1 MGRPETLI
9 IRLTTSEKRELKRRA
24 KAADASMSDIAREAI
39 FSEGDPHIGE
49 FILRTI
55 SKSELSENALTKL
68 VRLLEDIRA
77 FQDSI
82 SPEVFRLVEN
92 QFLEIID
99 DCATLKRRLRDDV
112 VEYRRVAGLPPTGEP
127 PHEIQPYEQTNA
139 EHEQSL
145 SEHKQSLAE
154 DDQSLSEHDQ
164 SLAEEEDIKVD
175 TTDVEVDTI
184 LRILKYIKSERTDE
198 VMDAL
203 VYATLQELQ
212 WLLVILGNSTSEVLD
227 EGPEVLLESGE
238 DVESYDS
245 TTEADDMAK
254 SDETLSDEE
263 LSDEALVDELLSDDM
278 LFETTLPDEGA
289 VTTESEQS
297 SGNARPEIATGD
309 ATIEEADD
317 EEVTTEKAETSKGDV
332 RSEGDDVEIQ
342 DKGKEETGSE
352 EDPGYQAGSQE
363 RISRLWE
370 LWDMLND

>member
-24 KAADASMSDIAREAI
+24 RATDASMSDIAREAI

-112 VEYRRVAGLPPTGEP
+112 VEYRRVAGMPPTGEP
-127 PHEIQPYEQTNA
+127 QHEIRPYEQSLA

-145 SEHKQSLAE
+145 SEDE
-154 DDQSLSEHDQ
+154 QSLSE
-164 SLAEEEDIKVD
+164 EEDVKVD
-175 TTDVEVDTI
+175 TTDVKVDTI

-203 VYATLQELQ
+203 VYATLEELQ
-212 WLLVILGNSTSEVLD
+212 WLLVILGNSASEVPD

-254 SDETLSDEE
+254 SDE
-263 LSDEALVDELLSDDM
+263 A

-297 SGNARPEIATGD
+297 SGNARPEIATGG

-317 EEVTTEKAETSKGDV
+317 GEVTTEKAETSKGDV